1 MAQTTDGMSGVANTV
16 EHSPDGAAWT
26 DISGYA
32 NQVNVDP
39 QTRKSGVAYTFDGD
53 TGIITFGK
61 REPMLVRVRIIYTED
76 GSSPFDALLTIFET
90 APGTAF
96 YLRWSPK
103 GSDTGDFEFTTPISK
118 ISEFN
123 FPSVDGE
130 SADPLMVEFAVG
142 PVASI
147 AKSLATT

>member
-1 MAQTTDGMSGVANTV
+1 MAQTTDGMSGVVNTV
-16 EHSPDGAAWT
+16 EHSPDGSAWT
-26 DISGYA
+26 DFSGYA

-61 REPMLVRVRIIYTED
+61 LEPVLVRVRIIYTAD
-76 GSSPFDALLTIFET
+76 ASSPFDALLTMHQ
-90 APGTAF
+90 AAGGTGI
-96 YLRWSPK
+96 YLRWSPE
-103 GSDTGDFEFTTPISK
+103 GSDTGDFEFTTPLTK

-130 SADPLMVEFAVG
+130 SADPIMVEFAVG

-147 AKSLATT
+147 TKSLATT